1 MQLYCWT
8 SLQAFASS
16 ILDPLIVL
24 VDRQTD
30 RQTVVVDKVLIAT
43 FNGSMQWMMV
53 MMDSESLFRAV
64 LGLGL
69 SGDYVIICQ
78 VGLLHNNNDDG
89 QWMFILSSAL
99 QCHYICSTIYN
110 GQFPTTIVALTSS
123 LLPSLDRPID
133 WSLYARV
140 TSPKITP
147 ITHLRGLKTGKS
159 SSSPFLVLH
168 SFLIYWGPISVA
180 DREPSKIQIQSDRER
195 DT

>member
-1 MQLYCWT
+1 MDRCNEWWWWWT
-8 SLQAFASS
+8 VNHFSARFL
-16 ILDPLIVL
+16 VL
-24 VDRQTD
+24 V
-30 RQTVVVDKVLIAT
+30 
-43 FNGSMQWMMV
+43 
-53 MMDSESLFRAV
+53 
-64 LGLGL
+64 

-89 QWMFILSSAL
+89 QWMFILSSDL

-110 GQFPTTIVALTSS
+110 GQFPNATTIVALTSS

-159 SSSPFLVLH
+159 SSSPFLDFH
-168 SFLIYWGPISVA
+168 SILIYWGPISVA